1 VKVPI
6 LGIIENMSSFICPGC
21 GQETQIFGHGG
32 VKTAAVRME
41 LPFLGEVPIDL
52 AIREGGDSGQPLV
65 TAYPDS
71 PVTKVFQAM
80 AETLKGV
87 LKL

>member
-1 VKVPI
+1 
-6 LGIIENMSSFICPGC
+6 
-21 GQETQIFGHGG
+21 
-32 VKTAAVRME
+32 VRME

>member
-1 VKVPI
+1 
-6 LGIIENMSSFICPGC
+6 MSSFICPGC
-21 GQETQIFGHGG
+21 GKETQIFGHGG
-32 VKTAAVRME
+32 VKAAAQRMA

-65 TAYPDS
+65 AAHPDS
-71 PVTKVFQAM
+71 PQTKVFQEM
-80 AETLKGV
+80 AGTLRAV